1 MAHKKAG
8 GSSRNGRDSAGRRL
22 GVKLYGGQS
31 AIAGNIIVL
40 VSVFGVLL
48 LPRLRRVWVAIAAGG
63 WNLALNLIHI
73 SLNGIGALG
82 IVLIAT
88 TTVLWLVLAILFARR
103 PKPVA

>member
-1 MAHKKAG
+1 M
-8 GSSRNGRDSAGRRL
+8 GR
-22 GVKLYGGQS
+22 
-31 AIAGNIIVL
+31 
-40 VSVFGVLL
+40 
-48 LPRLRRVWVAIAAGG
+48 IAAGG

-103 PKPVA
+103 PKPVV